1 MRRREYPYFYKNDP
15 PNERMS
21 RLVLYV
27 DDDDYTVA
35 VLHEFAGVRK
45 TCIWTIPTFD
55 YHKRRSMSEYLRHVD
70 PQFIC
75 NRLIG
80 GRCVNLPGEYTTR
93 LERDIIESLKQFRE
107 SEL

>member
-15 PNERMS
+15 PGERMS

-35 VLHEFAGVRK
+35 VRHEFAGARK
-45 TCIWTIPTFD
+45 TCIWTMQTV
-55 YHKRRSMSEYLRHVD
+55 YYSKRRSMSEYLKHVD
-70 PQFIC
+70 PQFMC

-93 LERDIIESLKQFRE
+93 LERDIIESLKQYQNE
-107 SEL
+107 Q